1 MANITNIPAPRVAFI
16 DPKTGLIAREW
27 YRFFLNLFTLVGSG
41 GNSVTLDDLQTTPSN
56 QDFSGDVANSL
67 QQAQLLSLIAQYD
80 QSIANLQ
87 QALDTR
93 PADASNIQSQDN
105 LSYLTTVIEN
115 IKQDIDALNSSPK
128 PLEMHPVLYGS
139 FYDTTSQTGS
149 TTTATKVTF
158 NSTDI
163 NGGVY
168 IGSPT
173 SRIYVSEAGIYNLQ
187 FSVQLQNTDTAVSDV
202 NLWLAINGTDLVGS
216 NGLISIPAK
225 HGITN
230 GHTIA
235 GWNYYV
241 NLAAGDYAELVW
253 LPSAVTTTIQYYAA
267 TVGPPAI
274 PATYSV
280 ILTMC
285 KVNTTSG

>member
-1 MANITNIPAPRVAFI
+1 MKNITNIPAPRVAFI

-27 YRFFLNLFTLVGSG
+27 YRFFLNLFTLTGSG

-87 QALDTR
+87 QTLDTR
-93 PADASNIQSQDN
+93 PANASIVQSQDN

-115 IKQDIDALNSSPK
+115 VRQDIDALNSSPK

-149 TTTATKVTF
+149 TTAATKITF

-187 FSVQLQNTDTAVSDV
+187 FSVQLQNTDAAVSDV
-202 NLWLAINGTDLVGS
+202 NLWVAINGTDLAGS
-216 NGLISIPAK
+216 NGFVSIPAK
-225 HGITN
+225 HAGID
-230 GHTIA
+230 GHAIV
-235 GWNYYV
+235 GWNYYL
-241 NLAAGDYAELVW
+241 NLAAGNYVELLW

-267 TVGPPAI
+267 VVGPPAI